1 MSEKDLTIDSE
12 IIDEITEGKEDKH
25 VEKHGKEHP
34 DVPDDAGYEKYCS
47 LCNRPESIAGKMIE
61 LPNNITVCSDCM
73 QKSFDLMSNSNFD
86 YSKLMNMPGVHIMK
100 MAEL

>member
-73 QKSFDLMSNSNFD
+73 QKSF
-86 YSKLMNMPGVHIMK
+86 
-100 MAEL
+100 

>member
-34 DVPDDAGYEKYCS
+34 DVPEDMK
-47 LCNRPESIAGKMIE
+47 SIVRFATARRALRGR
-61 LPNNITVCSDCM
+61 
-73 QKSFDLMSNSNFD
+73 
-86 YSKLMNMPGVHIMK
+86 
-100 MAEL
+100 

>member
-86 YSKLMNMPGVHIMK
+86 YSKLMNMPGVHNY
-100 MAEL
+100 EHGRT

>member
-34 DVPDDAGYEKYCS
+34 DVPDDA
-47 LCNRPESIAGKMIE
+47 
-61 LPNNITVCSDCM
+61 
-73 QKSFDLMSNSNFD
+73 
-86 YSKLMNMPGVHIMK
+86 
-100 MAEL
+100 

>member
-34 DVPDDAGYEKYCS
+34 DVPDDAGYE
-47 LCNRPESIAGKMIE
+47 SIVRFATARRALRE
-61 LPNNITVCSDCM
+61 R
-73 QKSFDLMSNSNFD
+73 
-86 YSKLMNMPGVHIMK
+86 
-100 MAEL
+100 